1 MSDILYVLLTAV
13 VIAITAFM
21 IIKKM
26 DSKLVFF
33 FVGTCALLIVTLIS
47 GKSVLGDATTGN
59 MFLDVV
65 DVIRLKFIDTVKGTG
80 IRLMVVAGYVMLMN
94 HMKASNVLAAGAGKV
109 LVKFKSPY
117 VVLAGVFII
126 GSILK
131 VFITS
136 QISLGLLFMATLFP
150 ILVQLGV
157 SKVSATAVLITIGM
171 LDMGPNDS
179 SAIFGATEVM
189 GISPM
194 DYFLKYEVLVGGII
208 VIFMA
213 IFYAI
218 YFRYKDKKE
227 FGGLTASTE
236 EIKHFSA
243 KDYGVPAFYGF
254 FPLIPLILV
263 AVFSFIPTIE
273 MDIITATVIGFFF
286 VFIVDLI
293 VSRSVA
299 RIGENLKKVF
309 EWMGQYFTNIVVI
322 ITAAGVFA
330 EAVKQLQGINI
341 LADWCSNLTGAT
353 LIAAAM
359 LSLIVFG
366 TAVLTGSGNAP
377 WFAFGPLTPGIAAS
391 LGTQTAAM
399 AVPMHLAGGIGRCL
413 SPFCGGVIAITGVA
427 EVEISTVIKRNMVPM
442 IVAFVLNVIASY
454 VIFGIL

>member
-1 MSDILYVLLTAV
+1 MSDILYVLLTVV
-13 VIAITAFM
+13 VIAVTAFM

-33 FVGTCALLIVTLIS
+33 FIGTCALLIVTLIT

-59 MFLDVV
+59 MFVDVV
-65 DVIRLKFIDTVKGTG
+65 DVIRIKFVDTVKGTG

-94 HMKASNVLAAGAGKV
+94 HMKASNVLAAAAGKV

-157 SKVSATAVLITIGM
+157 SKLSATAVLITIGM

-179 SAIFGATEVM
+179 SAIFGATDVM
-189 GISPM
+189 GITPM
-194 DYFLKYEVLVGGII
+194 EYFLNYEILVGAVI
-208 VIFMA
+208 VLIMA
-213 IFYAI
+213 VFYAV
-218 YFRYKDKKE
+218 YFRYMDKKE
-227 FGGLTASTE
+227 FGGLTASKE
-236 EIKHFSA
+236 EVKHFSA
-243 KDYGVPAFYGF
+243 RDYGVPAFYGL
-254 FPLIPLILV
+254 FPLIPLVLV

-293 VSRSVA
+293 VSRSVQH
-299 RIGENLKKVF
+299 IGENLKKVF

-330 EAVKQLQGINI
+330 EAVKQLKGINI

-353 LIAAAM
+353 LIAAVM

-366 TAVLTGSGNAP
+366 TALLTGSGNAP

-391 LGTQTAAM
+391 LGTQTAAI

-413 SPFCGGVIAITGVA
+413 SPFCGGVIAICGVA
-427 EVEISTVIKRNMVPM
+427 EIEIGTVIKRNMVPL
-442 IVAFVLNVIASY
+442 IVAFVLNVVASY